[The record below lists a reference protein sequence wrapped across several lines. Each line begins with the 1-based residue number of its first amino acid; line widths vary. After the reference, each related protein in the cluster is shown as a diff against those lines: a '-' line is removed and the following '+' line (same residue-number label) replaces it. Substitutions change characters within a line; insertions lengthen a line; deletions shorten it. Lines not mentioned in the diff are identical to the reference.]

1 MSSGTRGSRLLPSAI
16 ALALGLTASAV
27 AAQGDI
33 SALDQ
38 HFNQPGRDISP
49 WMFVPEENIKEF
61 STEEHP
67 GLATI
72 YEAGRGQD
80 VKGILKD
87 PIRIGDYRLPWEF
100 QTSLVQS
107 FNLTAGVGAKT
118 QVNSAIGLNV
128 AVTFSDPSDMAQ
140 RSDQATA
147 ADARVPASGRSSRLH
162 GRGRRRIA
170 AVLDGAASR
179 DLSGLGSW

>member
-1 MSSGTRGSRLLPSAI
+1 MSI
-16 ALALGLTASAV
+16 ALAHLGPA
-27 AAQGDI
+27 
-33 SALDQ
+33 
-38 HFNQPGRDISP
+38 PGREATAGEIIGIRPALQQARCRHRPLDFRP
-49 WMFVPEENIKEF
+49 GENIKEF

-72 YEAGRGQD
+72 YEAGRGRD
-80 VKGILKD
+80 IKGILKD

-128 AVTFSDPSDMAQ
+128 AVTFSDPSEWPAE
-140 RSDQATA
+140 RTA
-147 ADARVPASGRSSRLH
+147 APAEDA
-162 GRGRRRIA
+162 
-170 AVLDGAASR
+170 
-179 DLSGLGSW
+179 